1 MTIPL
6 YIMNAN
12 TQGEMKIRVIIDTE
26 ENNEKFRV
34 ISRPHNTIVDAFA
47 EVAPVVEQQ
56 RQIIQSRNYQ
66 RFR

>member
-1 MTIPL
+1 
-6 YIMNAN
+6 
-12 TQGEMKIRVIIDTE
+12 MKIRVIIDTE